1 LSIDFS
7 QCSQPSAKGVL
18 VFCLFFLPFIEFF
31 PALAIS
37 FHSSEGVSFAPI
49 IGALPQTVCLV
60 ERGNEM
66 AWNET
71 KSLGNQS
78 GTQKRVFV
86 FFFGRSENMSIM
98 HWATPIFLLSYLC
111 ISLST
116 ARSHFRG
123 WPRPSLFPWLEK
135 KARGVARK
143 SAGKAT
149 RPQNICQL
157 ISPEMV
163 KCSFL
168 LTKYIAN

>member
-1 LSIDFS
+1 
-7 QCSQPSAKGVL
+7 
-18 VFCLFFLPFIEFF
+18 
-31 PALAIS
+31 
-37 FHSSEGVSFAPI
+37 
-49 IGALPQTVCLV
+49 
-60 ERGNEM
+60 M

-135 KARGVARK
+135 KKHGAWR
-143 SAGKAT
+143 GKALEK
-149 RPQNICQL
+149 RRAHKIFA
-157 ISPEMV
+157 S
-163 KCSFL
+163 
-168 LTKYIAN
+168 